1 MASKRVDRAE
11 CRPEWCAKEIS
22 IAIIGGMWK
31 LQIVHYLL
39 AGPRRYGELK
49 DLISGVTDKMLA
61 QQLRELERD
70 GVVLRKVYPV
80 VPSHVDYSLT
90 EAGLALRTVLD
101 ALDSWSN
108 VHLQTRVREAAER
121 ARTREAN
128 RLQKSR

>member
-39 AGPRRYGELK
+39 ESPRRYSELK
-49 DLISGVTDKMLA
+49 DLIRGVTDKMLA

-70 GVVLRKVYPV
+70 GVLLRKVYPV
-80 VPSHVDYSLT
+80 VPSHVEYRLT
-90 EAGLALRTVLD
+90 EAGLALRDVLD
-101 ALDSWSN
+101 SLDTWSN
-108 VHLQTRVREAAER
+108 AHLATRVREAAER
-121 ARTREAN
+121 ARTREAS
-128 RLQKSR
+128 RLQRG